1 MAPGE
6 ASVSKTSLEKAGGRG
21 LPGDTVA
28 SNVVLLYVA
37 SRAGQCRV
45 VMCSV
50 VLR

>member
-28 SNVVLLYVA
+28 SNVLLYVA

-45 VMCSV
+45 VMCSGG
-50 VLR
+50 LC